1 MLMSFFRFDHI
12 FLSCAFFIL
21 AVSGV
26 SPAVA
31 DTEEDGRYWF
41 SIYTQGKLPA
51 ENFYW
56 SMDTHPR
63 WRNEGQHFDQL
74 ILRPSVFYKFNPKAS
89 VWLGYD
95 TIISHPPGQSSQ
107 RENRL
112 WEQFQYQFDAIAD
125 VTFTSRTRFEQRRRE
140 DFQDVGHRLRQM
152 VRATTPLPVHP
163 KLSLVMFDELFIN
176 LNQTEWGA
184 HRGIDQNRF
193 FIGAN
198 WKFSDFSNLE
208 TGYLH
213 QYINTR
219 NVDRENHVLMTTL
232 RFNF

>member
-1 MLMSFFRFDHI
+1 MSFFRFDHI
-12 FLSCAFFIL
+12 FLSRIVCIVAICG
-21 AVSGV
+21 A
-26 SPAVA
+26 AQAMA

-63 WRNEGQHFDQL
+63 WRDEGQHFDQL
-74 ILRPSVFYKFNPKAS
+74 ILRPSVFYKLSPKAS

-95 TIISHPPGQSSQ
+95 TVITDPPGQSSQ

-112 WEQFQYQFDAIAD
+112 WEQFQYQFDALSE
-125 VTFTSRTRFEQRRRE
+125 VTFTSRTRMEQRRRE

-152 VRATTPLPVHP
+152 VRATTPSQLHAQ
-163 KLSLVMFDELFIN
+163 LSWVAFDELFIN

-184 HRGIDQNRF
+184 RRGIDQNRL

-198 WKFSDFSNLE
+198 WKLSDFSNVE

-213 QYINTR
+213 QFIHAR
-219 NVDRENHVLMTTL
+219 VVDRENHVWMTTL
-232 RFNF
+232 RVNF

>member
-1 MLMSFFRFDHI
+1 MFVLGG
-12 FLSCAFFIL
+12 LSQ
-21 AVSGV
+21 
-26 SPAVA
+26 AVA

-41 SIYTQGKLPA
+41 SLYTQGKLPA
-51 ENFYW
+51 DNFYW

-63 WRNEGQHFDQL
+63 WRDEGQHFDQL
-74 ILRPSVFYKFNPKAS
+74 ILRPSVFYKFNPKTS

-95 TIISHPPGQSSQ
+95 TIISHPPSQSSQ

-112 WEQFQYQFDAIAD
+112 WQQFQYQFDEVAS
-125 VTFTSRTRFEQRRRE
+125 VTLTSRTRLEQRRRE

-152 VRATTPLPVHP
+152 VRATTPSGVHHS
-163 KLSLVMFDELFIN
+163 LSWVAFNELFIN

-184 HRGIDQNRF
+184 RHGIDQNRL

-198 WKFSDFSNLE
+198 WKFSDFSNVE

-213 QYINTR
+213 QFINTR
-219 NVDRENHVLMTTL
+219 TVDRENHVLMTTV